1 MSHSIRYVAL
11 YLFVLSTMYFV
22 RVLPFGFI
30 YKGGPEAFY
39 LKSNKVAHRQA

>member
-1 MSHSIRYVAL
+1 MSHSIQYVTL
-11 YLFVLSTMYFV
+11 YLFVLATMYFV

-30 YKGGPEAFY
+30 HKGGPEAFC